1 MYLMKNHDGEGKR
14 KVLGYNGYDSQL
26 GRSSITMCFD

>member
-26 GRSSITMCFD
+26 GRNSITMCFD